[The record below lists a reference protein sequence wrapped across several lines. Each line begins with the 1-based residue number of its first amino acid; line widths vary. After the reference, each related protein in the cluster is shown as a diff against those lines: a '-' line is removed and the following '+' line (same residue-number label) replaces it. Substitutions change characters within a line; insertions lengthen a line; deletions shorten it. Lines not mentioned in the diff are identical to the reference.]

1 MKKLALIL
9 AFLCSIVNAQII
21 THNISD
27 DGYAHVPLQFPFPY
41 YGRIFTDSYMYS
53 NGVVGFGSVNNHW
66 CCSGYDLRFS
76 QGYQFNYSIM
86 PLQTDL
92 INYGSGRFLSEGTPQ
107 YQRYMWENISEY
119 GRPNNLNTF
128 GVEIRPD
135 GFIGMYYNKVH
146 LDRPFTIGMTGDT
159 ALGEYTQHL
168 FQNGLH
174 TDQPFSYLTA
184 GTGNI
189 CVTNPLASPSCP
201 NYQEAYDNQQ
211 CSLNPL
217 YRPSCIGYEQAY
229 TDQQCSINPLYSSQ
243 CSGYQQAY
251 YNQQCSLNPLY
262 DTGCVGYEAAY
273 FNNQCRINPLY
284 NSGCQG
290 YAQAYFNYQCSQN
303 PLYDRTCTGYAE
315 AYALANV
322 VPATSTTT
330 VSTTTPSVQ
339 VSTTGTVTMESPV
352 VADPVVNEVIT
363 RPVQT
368 STPAAAQTTQTSQVT
383 SQVITQTAQT
393 TQSNQTSEKKES
405 KKEDR
410 KEEKREEKRETK
422 QVTRDIKI
430 DTAKTE
436 VGQIKSVEIRTV
448 DLPKGVDIIDYSFM
462 RIIANMKTIQEN
474 RNSARMM
481 QHSDRIHRELIDGQ
495 WNR

>member
-41 YGRIFTDSYMYS
+41 YGRTFTDSYMFS
-53 NGVVGFGSVNNHW
+53 NGVIGFGSVNNHW

-229 TDQQCSINPLYSSQ
+229 TDQQCSINPLYSNQ
-243 CSGYQQAY
+243 CNGYQQAY
-251 YNQQCSLNPLY
+251 YDQ
-262 DTGCVGYEAAY
+262 
-273 FNNQCRINPLY
+273 QCRINPLY
-284 NSGCQG
+284 
-290 YAQAYFNYQCSQN
+290 
-303 PLYDRTCTGYAE
+303 DRNCTGYAE

-322 VPATSTTT
+322 VPATSTS
-330 VSTTTPSVQ
+330 VSTTTPSIQ
-339 VSTTGTVTMESPV
+339 VSSTGTVTMETPV

-383 SQVITQTAQT
+383 SQAITQTAQT
-393 TQSNQTSEKKES
+393 SDKKES
-405 KKEDR
+405 KKEDK

-422 QVTRDIKI
+422 QVTRDIKV
-430 DTAKTE
+430 DSGKTE

>member
-1 MKKLALIL
+1 MKWIIALLATISL
-9 AFLCSIVNAQII
+9 AQAQVIQ
-21 THNISD
+21 HNISD

-41 YGRIFTDSYMYS
+41 YGRIFTDSFMYS
-53 NGVVGFGSVNNHW
+53 NGVVGFGSINNHW

-86 PLQTDL
+86 ALQTDL
-92 INYGSGRFLSEGTPQ
+92 INYGSGRFLTEGTTQ
-107 YQRYMWENISEY
+107 YQRYTWENISEY

-159 ALGEYTQHL
+159 TLGEYTQHRY
-168 FQNGLH
+168 QNGLH
-174 TDQPFSYLTA
+174 TDEPFNYLA
-184 GTGNI
+184 NGTGNI
-189 CVTNPLASPSCP
+189 CITNPLASPSCP
-201 NYQEAYDNQQ
+201 NYQEAYDLQQ

-229 TDQQCSINPLYSSQ
+229 LDQQCSLNPLYSSQ

-251 YNQQCSLNPLY
+251 YNQQC
-262 DTGCVGYEAAY
+262 
-273 FNNQCRINPLY
+273 RINPLY
-284 NSGCQG
+284 
-290 YAQAYFNYQCSQN
+290 
-303 PLYDRTCTGYAE
+303 DRNCTGYAE

-322 VPATSTTT
+322 VPNTNT
-330 VSTTTPSVQ
+330 VSTSTPSVQ
-339 VSTTGTVTMESPV
+339 VSTTGTVTMETPV

-368 STPAAAQTTQTSQVT
+368 STPAAQSTQPPSQVTTQT
-383 SQVITQTAQT
+383 ITQAAQT
-393 TQSNQTSEKKES
+393 EKKES
-405 KKEDR
+405 KKEDK
-410 KEEKREEKRETK
+410 KEEKREEKRESK
-422 QVTRDIKI
+422 QVARDIKV
-430 DTAKTE
+430 DTNKTE
-436 VGQIKSVEIRTV
+436 VGQIKSVEIRTIE
-448 DLPKGVDIIDYSFM
+448 LPKGVEIIDYSFM

-481 QHSDRIHRELIDGQ
+481 QHSDRIHRELVNGQ
-495 WNR
+495 WNRD

>member
-27 DGYAHVPLQFPFPY
+27 DGYAHVPLQFGFPF
-41 YGRIFTDSYMYS
+41 YGRIFTDSYMFS

-86 PLQTDL
+86 ALQTDL
-92 INYGSGRFLSEGTPQ
+92 INYGSGRFRTEGTPQ

-135 GFIGMYYNKVH
+135 GFIGMYYDKVH

-159 ALGEYTQHL
+159 TLGEYTQHQ

-174 TDQPFSYLTA
+174 TDQPFNYLTGA
-184 GTGNI
+184 TGNI
-189 CVTNPLASPSCP
+189 CLTNPLASPSCP

-229 TDQQCSINPLYSSQ
+229 TDQQCSINPLYSNQ

-251 YNQQCSLNPLY
+251 FDQ
-262 DTGCVGYEAAY
+262 
-273 FNNQCRINPLY
+273 QCRINPLY
-284 NSGCQG
+284 
-290 YAQAYFNYQCSQN
+290 
-303 PLYDRTCTGYAE
+303 DRNCTGYAE

-322 VPATSTTT
+322 VPATSTS
-330 VSTTTPSVQ
+330 VSTTTPSIQ
-339 VSTTGTVTMESPV
+339 VSSTGTVTMETPV

-368 STPAAAQTTQTSQVT
+368 STPAAQTTQTSQAA
-383 SQVITQTAQT
+383 SQVINQTAQT

-422 QVTRDIKI
+422 QVTRDIKV

-481 QHSDRIHRELIDGQ
+481 QHSDRIHRELVDEQ
-495 WNR
+495 WRKH

>member
-1 MKKLALIL
+1 MKWIIALLATISL
-9 AFLCSIVNAQII
+9 AQAQVIQ
-21 THNISD
+21 HNISD

-41 YGRIFTDSYMYS
+41 YGRIFTDSFMYS
-53 NGVVGFGSVNNHW
+53 NGVVGFGSINNHW

-86 PLQTDL
+86 ALQTDL
-92 INYGSGRFLSEGTPQ
+92 INYGSGRFLTEGTPQ
-107 YQRYMWENISEY
+107 YQRYTWENISEF

-159 ALGEYTQHL
+159 TLGEYTQHRY
-168 FQNGLH
+168 QNGLH
-174 TDQPFSYLTA
+174 TDEPFNYLA
-184 GTGNI
+184 NGTGNI

-201 NYQEAYDNQQ
+201 NYQEAYDLQQ

-229 TDQQCSINPLYSSQ
+229 LDQQCSLNTLYSSQ

-251 YNQQCSLNPLY
+251 HDQQCSLNALY
-262 DTGCVGYEAAY
+262 ATTCIGYEAAY

-303 PLYDRTCTGYAE
+303 PLYDRNCTGYAE

-322 VPATSTTT
+322 VPATSTNT
-330 VSTTTPSVQ
+330 VSTSTPSVQ
-339 VSTTGTVTMESPV
+339 VSTTGTVTMETPV

-368 STPAAAQTTQTSQVT
+368 STSAAQSSQPPSQVTTQTITQAAQT
-383 SQVITQTAQT
+383 
-393 TQSNQTSEKKES
+393 EKKES
-405 KKEDR
+405 KKEDK
-410 KEEKREEKRETK
+410 KEEKREEKRESK
-422 QVTRDIKI
+422 QVARDIKV
-430 DTAKTE
+430 DSTKNE

-448 DLPKGVDIIDYSFM
+448 ELPKGVEIIDYSFM

-481 QHSDRIHRELIDGQ
+481 QHSDRIHRSLVDEQ
-495 WNR
+495 WRRD

>member
-1 MKKLALIL
+1 MKWIIALLATISL
-9 AFLCSIVNAQII
+9 AQAQVIQ
-21 THNISD
+21 HNIPD

-41 YGRIFTDSYMYS
+41 YGRIFTDSFMYS
-53 NGVVGFGSVNNHW
+53 NGVVGFGSINNHW

-86 PLQTDL
+86 ALQTDL
-92 INYGSGRFLSEGTPQ
+92 INYGSGRFLTEGTQQ
-107 YQRYMWENISEY
+107 YQRYTWENISEF

-159 ALGEYTQHL
+159 TLGEYTQHRY
-168 FQNGLH
+168 QNGLH
-174 TDQPFSYLTA
+174 TDEPFNYLA
-184 GTGNI
+184 NGTGNI

-201 NYQEAYDNQQ
+201 NYQEAYDLQQ

-229 TDQQCSINPLYSSQ
+229 LDQQCSLNPLYSTQ

-251 YNQQCSLNPLY
+251 YN
-262 DTGCVGYEAAY
+262 E
-273 FNNQCRINPLY
+273 QCRINPLY
-284 NSGCQG
+284 
-290 YAQAYFNYQCSQN
+290 
-303 PLYDRTCTGYAE
+303 DRNCTGYAE

-322 VPATSTTT
+322 VPNTNT
-330 VSTTTPSVQ
+330 VSTSIPSVQ
-339 VSTTGTVTMESPV
+339 VSTTGTVTMETPV
-352 VADPVVNEVIT
+352 VSDPVVNEVIT

-368 STPAAAQTTQTSQVT
+368 STPAAQSSQPPSQVT
-383 SQVITQTAQT
+383 TQAITQTAQT
-393 TQSNQTSEKKES
+393 EKKES
-405 KKEDR
+405 KKEDK
-410 KEEKREEKRETK
+410 KEEKREEKRESK
-422 QVTRDIKI
+422 QVARDIKV
-430 DTAKTE
+430 DSTKNE

-448 DLPKGVDIIDYSFM
+448 ELPKGVEIIDYSFM

-474 RNSARMM
+474 RSSARMM
-481 QHSDRIHRELIDGQ
+481 QHSDRIHRSLVDGQ
-495 WNR
+495 WRKD

>member
-1 MKKLALIL
+1 MKWIIALLATISL
-9 AFLCSIVNAQII
+9 AQAQVIQ
-21 THNISD
+21 HNISD

-41 YGRIFTDSYMYS
+41 HGRIFTDSFMYS

-86 PLQTDL
+86 ALQTDL
-92 INYGSGRFLSEGTPQ
+92 INYGSGRFLTEGTPQ
-107 YQRYMWENISEY
+107 YQRYTWENISEF

-159 ALGEYTQHL
+159 TLGEYTQHRY
-168 FQNGLH
+168 QNGLH
-174 TDQPFSYLTA
+174 TDEPFNYLA
-184 GTGNI
+184 NGTGNI

-201 NYQEAYDNQQ
+201 NYQEAYDLQQ

-229 TDQQCSINPLYSSQ
+229 LDQQCSINPLYSSQ

-251 YNQQCSLNPLY
+251 YN
-262 DTGCVGYEAAY
+262 E
-273 FNNQCRINPLY
+273 QCRINPLY
-284 NSGCQG
+284 
-290 YAQAYFNYQCSQN
+290 
-303 PLYDRTCTGYAE
+303 DRNCTGYAE

-322 VPATSTTT
+322 VPNTNT
-330 VSTTTPSVQ
+330 VSTSIPSVQ
-339 VSTTGTVTMESPV
+339 VSTTGTVTMETPV

-368 STPAAAQTTQTSQVT
+368 STPAAQSSQPPSQVT
-383 SQVITQTAQT
+383 TQAITQTAQT
-393 TQSNQTSEKKES
+393 EKKES
-405 KKEDR
+405 KKEDK
-410 KEEKREEKRETK
+410 KEEKREEKRESK
-422 QVTRDIKI
+422 QVARDIKV
-430 DTAKTE
+430 DSTKNE

-448 DLPKGVDIIDYSFM
+448 ELPKGVEIIDYSFM

-474 RNSARMM
+474 RSSARMM
-481 QHSDRIHRELIDGQ
+481 QHSDRIHRELVNGQ
-495 WNR
+495 WNRD